1 MADSAASALS
11 AALPVD
17 AESLRFSL
25 ASHGITTADNN
36 SREEFDRTV
45 STKGEERRA
54 TSSPCREQGH
64 SGLSNHPRDRDG
76 LYLAELAGSCLGQR
90 PALLKPFR

>member
-25 ASHGITTADNN
+25 ASHGITTAAN

-76 LYLAELAGSCLGQR
+76 LYLANSLDRAWGSDLHY
-90 PALLKPFR
+90 